1 MIVSSCVNGFNANSL
16 VHIGYFMMFICVYNL
31 TQEQIKMFVKTI
43 LFVVGY
49 SCMLGFVDPAG
60 GIVPGFSI
68 ESISTSLHFWN
79 PNYAGYII
87 AVCIILTVMQLK
99 NTNKLIEELDK
110 AIEFAEQELNQK
122 EVYKGQHEL
131 LKIQIANYKKM
142 KSFFI

>member
-1 MIVSSCVNGFNANSL
+1 
-16 VHIGYFMMFICVYNL
+16 
-31 TQEQIKMFVKTI
+31 
-43 LFVVGY
+43 
-49 SCMLGFVDPAG
+49 MLSDTKRKGRPR
-60 GIVPGFSI
+60 
-68 ESISTSLHFWN
+68 LN
-79 PNYAGYII
+79 K
-87 AVCIILTVMQLK
+87 LK